1 MDKNLLN
8 KKIEDVN
15 FAIFDTET
23 TGDNSRR
30 EDKPIEVAVVIW
42 NLKKGFLDK
51 PWSKLVNPNMPIHP
65 SAIAVHGLTDEDVE
79 GQPQLED
86 ILPEFHQYIEDT
98 VLVAHNI
105 DFDLNMLPTLK
116 EKVKVNPKID
126 SLRFARHIYR
136 IGDLGY
142 KEQDLTSHKSQELR
156 YWLNIKID
164 TMGLQAHRAAAD
176 ILVTGEVFKE
186 TLIRF
191 MDMTYSETLGELID
205 FIKAPIIAEKM
216 AFGKYKGQPLK
227 SSIEKE
233 LNNPKNYFAWLLR
246 SVNNGDMTID
256 EDLKYS
262 IEYHLKSLGVN
273 PVALIADESYKNW
286 KDVAKKIKP

>member
-51 PWSKLVNPNMPIHP
+51 PWSKLVNPNIPIHP

>member
-1 MDKNLLN
+1 MDKALLETNLKN
-8 KKIEDVN
+8 VV

-30 EDKPIEVAVVIW
+30 VDKPIEVAVVLW
-42 NLKKGFLDK
+42 NLELGFIDT
-51 PWSKLVNPNMPIHP
+51 PWSKLVDPKMPIHP

-79 GQPQLED
+79 GQPSLEE
-86 ILPEFHQYIEDT
+86 ILPEFHDYIKNT

-105 DFDLNMLPTLK
+105 SFDLNMLPTLN
-116 EKVKVNPKID
+116 EKPNPKID

-156 YWLNIKID
+156 YWFNVKVD

-191 MDMTYSETLGELID
+191 MDMTYSETLGDLIA
-205 FIKAPIIAEKM
+205 FINAPIISEKM
-216 AFGKYKGQPLK
+216 PFGKYKGMNLK
-227 SSIEKE
+227 ESIQKE
-233 LNNPKNYFAWLLR
+233 LNNPRNYFAWLLK
-246 SVNNGDMTID
+246 SANNGDMTLD

-262 IEYHLKSLGVN
+262 IEYNLKGLGIN
-273 PVALIADESYKNW
+273 PVALIADENYKNW
-286 KDVAKKIKP
+286 KDFAKKIKP

>member
-1 MDKNLLN
+1 MDKSLLETKLN
-8 KKIEDVN
+8 NVV

-30 EDKPIEVAVVIW
+30 EDKPIEVAVVLW
-42 NLKKGFLDK
+42 NLDMGFIDT
-51 PWSKLVNPNMPIHP
+51 PWSKLVDPKMPIHP
-65 SAIAVHGLTDEDVE
+65 SAIAVHGLTDDDVE
-79 GQPQLED
+79 GQPILDE
-86 ILPEFHQYIEDT
+86 ILPEFHDYIKNT

-105 DFDLNMLPTLK
+105 AFDLNMLPTLK
-116 EKVKVNPKID
+116 EKPNPKID

-142 KEQDLTSHKSQELR
+142 KNQDLTSHKSQELR
-156 YWLNIKID
+156 YWLNVKID

-186 TLIRF
+186 TLLRF

-205 FIKAPIIAEKM
+205 FINAPIISEKM
-216 AFGKYKGQPLK
+216 PFGKYKGMNLK
-227 SSIEKE
+227 QSIEKE
-233 LNNPKNYFAWLLR
+233 LKNPKNYFAWLLK
-246 SVNNGDMTID
+246 SVNNGDMAID

-262 IEYHLKSLGVN
+262 IEYNLKSLGVN
-273 PVALIADESYKNW
+273 PVALLAEENYKKW
-286 KDVAKKIKP
+286 QDFAKKIKP

>member
-1 MDKNLLN
+1 MNKNLLN
-8 KKIEDVN
+8 QKIEDIN

-23 TGDNSRR
+23 TGDNQRR
-30 EDKPIEVAVVIW
+30 EDKPIEVAVVLW

-51 PWSKLVNPNMPIHP
+51 PWSKLINPNMVIHP
-65 SAIAVHGLTDEDVE
+65 STIAVHGLTDEDVKNE
-79 GQPQLED
+79 PQLEE
-86 ILPEFHQYIEDT
+86 ILPEFHNYIENT

-116 EKVKVNPKID
+116 EKENPKID

-136 IGDLGY
+136 IGDLGH

-186 TLIRF
+186 TLLRF

-227 SSIEKE
+227 TVIEKE
-233 LNNPKNYFAWLLR
+233 LNNPKNYFAWLLK

-262 IEYHLKSLGVN
+262 IEYHLKSLGIN
-273 PVALIADESYKNW
+273 PVALIADENYKNW

>member
-1 MDKNLLN
+1 MDKALLN
-8 KKIEDVN
+8 TKLKNVI
-15 FAIFDTET
+15 FSIFDTET

-30 EDKPIEVAVVIW
+30 EDKPIEVAVVLW
-42 NLKKGFLDK
+42 NLEMGFIDA
-51 PWSKLVNPNMPIHP
+51 PWSKLIDPKMTIHP
-65 SAIAVHGLTDEDVE
+65 SAIAVHGLTDEDVD
-79 GQPQLED
+79 GKPLLEE
-86 ILPEFHQYIEDT
+86 ILPEFHDYIKNT

-105 DFDLNMLPTLK
+105 MFDLNMLPTLK
-116 EKVKVNPKID
+116 ELSNPKID

-156 YWLNIKID
+156 YWLNVKID

-191 MDMTYSETLGELID
+191 MEMTYSETLGELID
-205 FIKAPIIAEKM
+205 FINAPIIAEKM
-216 AFGKYKGQPLK
+216 AFGKYKGMNLK
-227 SSIEKE
+227 DSIKKE
-233 LNNPKNYFAWLLR
+233 LDNPKNYFAWLLR
-246 SVNNGDMTID
+246 AVHNGDMNID

-262 IEYHLKSLGVN
+262 IEYNLKSLGVN
-273 PVALIADESYKNW
+273 PIALIAEEKYKNW
-286 KDVAKKIKP
+286 KEVAQKVKV